1 MINHDI
7 PQLTN
12 RLRGFAIIFKH
23 PLQLPLAPPERAVA
37 WSSCSASS
45 VAFSKLHHI
54 TSMIICWRLLEY
66 VICTEHEHARLLSQ
80 AMDSMDYKITFATSM
95 IIYVECGACCDHW
108 TLPSCQWMSAKVNE
122 TILWHPLMI
131 DESSQIAC
139 RLSLQS
145 YWKQWRIGII
155 FTLHPQCWYVG
166 LASILGKLLYA
177 YHMSICVVGSLLKRS
192 LCLRSLV
199 WDPQPLWSLRTVSAR
214 YLLGICERSS
224 HSEGLTQPSAQA
236 LKDLQERLVLPCH
249 VALRKDGRMDNNILR
264 QNPSMKIEKL
274 KA

>member
-1 MINHDI
+1 MIWWLIMIYHDYI
-7 PQLTN
+7 TN

-66 VICTEHEHARLLSQ
+66 VICTEHEHAILLSQ
-80 AMDSMDYKITFATSM
+80 AMDSMEYKITFATSM

-108 TLPSCQWMSAKVNE
+108 TLPLCQWMSAKVNE
-122 TILWHPLMI
+122 TIWHPLMI

-155 FTLHPQCWYVG
+155 FTLHPQCWYV
-166 LASILGKLLYA
+166 LIMYKQVL
-177 YHMSICVVGSLLKRS
+177 SICG
-192 LCLRSLV
+192 
-199 WDPQPLWSLRTVSAR
+199 T
-214 YLLGICERSS
+214 
-224 HSEGLTQPSAQA
+224 
-236 LKDLQERLVLPCH
+236 
-249 VALRKDGRMDNNILR
+249 
-264 QNPSMKIEKL
+264 
-274 KA
+274 